1 MAKFKEG
8 DIVQVTDS
16 GQTYTAYESL
26 ARRLKLENFIRGT
39 GDLPVEG
46 RTYMVVREPDKLEPD
61 IYGIQSLKPEQEF
74 MVHERGLKHAEEV

>member
-8 DIVQVTDS
+8 DIVQVTDR

-39 GDLPVEG
+39 GNLPVEE
-46 RTYMVVREPDKLEPD
+46 RTYMVIREPDELQPA
-61 IYGIQSLKPEQEF
+61 IYGIQSLKTEQEF
-74 MVHERGLKHAEEV
+74 MIHERGLKHAEEV